1 MAGKTLVQV
10 LLLVA
15 FLAICDAGQ
24 TKARV
29 VCYYGQWGDTIGQIP
44 VDKCTHVVYSFIGLD
59 DNTWRYK
66 FLEFNDEGTKAKI
79 RQFLGL
85 KNRNPAVKLLI
96 AVGGGAEGSD
106 KYSRM
111 AENSNSRSIFI
122 RSIVDFLRE
131 FPFDGVDM
139 DWEYPGVTWSGGRA
153 VDKANFVTFMREL
166 RSAVGSLEITMAVSV
181 VEANVDVG
189 YDVPA
194 LCNIVDAVH
203 LMDYDMRGAW
213 DTFADVH
220 SPLYSR
226 PTDQGAYRTLNVEG
240 GTLLWNNR
248 GCPRFKLIVG
258 VPFYG
263 YEFVLVNGANNKPG
277 DTINQAATRA
287 LPDGGALSYTQIC
300 RLINNGGW
308 ALTFDDVV
316 KCPYMTQGTRWVGYE
331 NTRSLQ
337 LKMDWIQNQGFGGT
351 MIWAIQHDD
360 FNAQCGTKDPLITV
374 VHNNMKDFIVITP

>member
-1 MAGKTLVQV
+1 MIGKIAASLAI
-10 LLLVA
+10 LAA
-15 FLAICDAGQ
+15 FLAASEAGQ

-44 VDKCTHVVYSFIGLD
+44 ADKCTHVIFSFIGL
-59 DNTWRYK
+59 NENNWRYK
-66 FLEFNDEGTKAKI
+66 FLEGNDEGTKAKI

-85 KNRNPAVKLLI
+85 KSRNPAVKLLI
-96 AVGGGAEGSD
+96 AVGGGAEGSA

-111 AENSNSRSIFI
+111 AEVQSRRATFI
-122 RSIVDFLRE
+122 QSIVEFLRD

-139 DWEYPGVTWSGGRA
+139 DWEYPGVDWSGGRA
-153 VDKANFVTFMREL
+153 IDKANFVTFLREL
-166 RSAVGSLEITMAVSV
+166 RTAVGSKEITMAVSV
-181 VEANVDVG
+181 VEANVNNG

-194 LCNIVDAVH
+194 LCSIVDAVH
-203 LMDYDMRGAW
+203 LMDYDMRGTW

-226 PTDQGAYRTLNVEG
+226 PTDQGNYKQLNVEG
-240 GTLLWNNR
+240 GTLLWNER
-248 GCPRFKLIVG
+248 GCPRYKLIVG

-263 YEFVLVNGANNKPG
+263 YEFVLRNSANNRPG
-277 DTINQAATRA
+277 DAIDQAASKA

-308 ALTFDDVV
+308 AVTFDDVV
-316 KCPYMTQGTRWVGYE
+316 KCPYMTRGTRWVGYE
-331 NTRSLQ
+331 DTRSLQ

-360 FNAQCGTKDPLITV
+360 FNAQCGAKDPLINV
-374 VHNNMKDFIVITP
+374 VYNSMKDFVVVTP